1 MSTELGVAISAIVVA
16 LVSGAWNYLSTRGR
30 SRSQNYRDTAEGDR
44 MYAEMARTATRRS
57 DEVQE
62 RLDRHDRRWVIVTRM
77 FELCTHYRAACP
89 VAQNPEYQA
98 AMDELKHLNGLN
110 GGSRDRGRS
119 DD

>member
-1 MSTELGVAISAIVVA
+1 MKAELIVAVSAIIVA
-16 LVSGAWNYLSTRGR
+16 LVSGAWTYLSTRGR
-30 SRSQNYRDTAEGDR
+30 AQAGSYRDTAEGDR

-57 DEVQE
+57 DEMQE

-98 AMDELKHLNGLN
+98 AMAELKHLNGLN
-110 GGSRDRGRS
+110 GGSRYRGEPNV
-119 DD
+119 